1 MLVNPDCFPWADSE
15 LLRRILYCDLYVEL
29 KVPRDDEKPRIQF
42 KPCPI
47 TIQHMVHEIRAR
59 VFPNVGGVC
68 VCCLRQRQI
77 RTRKRVRRRK
87 TRVRCARS
95 TRHHGPLSNQ
105 LGSPGK
111 PEAANTSLHVET
123 ENVFIEI

>member
-1 MLVNPDCFPWADSE
+1 VLVNPDCFPWADSE

-59 VFPNVGGVC
+59 VFPNVGRMC
-68 VCCLRQRQI
+68 VLLTSAADQNAQACPSTQDARALRY
-77 RTRKRVRRRK
+77 
-87 TRVRCARS
+87 A
-95 TRHHGPLSNQ
+95 Q
-105 LGSPGK
+105 LDIMDHFPTNWGRPVSVK
-111 PEAANTSLHVET
+111 PPIPRFMLKPRMFS
-123 ENVFIEI
+123 